1 MQVKRTVAARV
12 AAVALILLA
21 VGTMA
26 DGIAREDI
34 LMIALGLLLAATAM
48 QLFMH

>member
-1 MQVKRTVAARV
+1 MQAKRSAAART

-21 VGTMA
+21 VGVMA

-48 QLFMH
+48 QLLRQ

>member
-1 MQVKRTVAARV
+1 MQAKRSVAART